1 MLPEKR
7 SNLTA
12 RLTFEEQQLALGYH
26 HIVGID
32 EAGRGTWAGPVVAGA
47 VCLPLERDD
56 LLTMLRGVRDSKQM
70 TPRQRLRLADT
81 IRTQARAWAVGSA
94 SSAEVDEVGIV
105 GATHLAMRR
114 ALEAMELKPDFLL
127 LDGFRWEEMRIPQQH
142 LVKGDS
148 LSLSIAAAS
157 ILAKVWRDAY
167 MTGLDALYPQYAF
180 GTHKGYGTAAHQRA
194 LQNYGPTPEHR
205 MSFKPLLTLQIAG
218 QP

>member
-12 RLTFEEQQLALGYH
+12 RLTFEEQQIALGYH

-47 VCLPLERDD
+47 VCLPLERAD
-56 LLTMLRGVRDSKQM
+56 LLITLRGVRDSKQM
-70 TPRQRLRLADT
+70 TPRQRMRLAET

-94 SSAEVDEVGIV
+94 SSAEVDQVGIV
-105 GATHLAMRR
+105 GATRLAMRR

-127 LDGFRWEEMRIPQQH
+127 LDGFRWEEMLIPQQH
-142 LVKGDS
+142 LVKGDR

-157 ILAKVWRDAY
+157 ILAKVWRDDY
-167 MTGLDALYPQYAF
+167 MAKLDATYPQYHF
-180 GTHKGYGTAAHQRA
+180 GAHKGYGTAAHQHA
-194 LQNYGPTPEHR
+194 LQTYGPTPEHR
-205 MSFKPLLTLQIAG
+205 MSFKPLMVFQTAG